1 MRSRRGFR
9 VPRYFFHFTDGK
21 RRFTDTVGCE
31 LRGLAAVRRHAFA
44 DVRDL
49 KAAMCHPIIQD
60 LSGWMLCVADAEGA
74 TVFEIGFD
82 LRPPPGRPAPASPR
96 APRSANMPACAD
108 D

>member
-1 MRSRRGFR
+1 M
-9 VPRYFFHFTDGK
+9 PRYFFHFTDGK
-21 RRFTDTVGCE
+21 RRFTDTVGCD

-60 LSGWMLCVADAEGA
+60 LSGWTLSVADAQGA

-82 LRPPPGRPAPASPR
+82 LKPPPGRPAPASPR